1 MEVYAP
7 NIDNVDAWE
16 VCYEVGTDDFRVY
29 EQSTNIWWKPVFYYD
44 IDGYPSGF
52 EGWKHAE

>member
-1 MEVYAP
+1 MEVYAH

-16 VCYEVGTDDFRVY
+16 VFYEVGTDDFHVY

-44 IDGYPSGF
+44 EIGEPTDF